1 LRVLP
6 ASAEKKAAGRPPRQL
21 WRPGRFG
28 LSAGDSGGW
37 LASGRGCVL
46 TDIGDAATAFG
57 EDQARFIVTSAHAD
71 LMQAA
76 GIPIRRIGTV
86 SGHAVTGRGFSVAIA
101 DLRAAHDSFFKD
113 WMEG

>member
-1 LRVLP
+1 MVN
-6 ASAEKKAAGRPPRQL
+6 AVHDVADG
-21 WRPGRFG
+21 G
-28 LSAGDSGGW
+28 LLVALTEMA

-57 EDQARFIVTSAHAD
+57 EDQARFVVTTAHAE

-76 GIPIRRIGTV
+76 GIPITRIGTV
-86 SGHAVTGRGFSVAIA
+86 TGHAVTGRGFSVAIA
-101 DLRAAHDSFFKD
+101 DLRTAHDSFFKD